1 MNFDVKRMVKFEH
14 NIGVPEKKY
23 RMFGGAAL
31 VLASLFTAKILLII
45 VGMILIATAYSGW
58 CPVYSGLNKSTLT
71 PDSPAAPE
79 SSIEESESHKD

>member
-23 RMFGGAAL
+23 RMIGGAAL
-31 VLASLFTAKILLII
+31 VLASLFTAKILLIV
-45 VGMILIATAYSGW
+45 VGIILIGTAYSGW

-71 PDSPAAPE
+71 PDTPATPE
-79 SSIEESESHKD
+79 SSTEESETPKE